1 MLPWLVGIWVRL
13 DVVYKLKNMGNLV
26 KDYVMRRYLM
36 FEDSRRRFSLRD
48 VSKKEMVRTK
58 RSDEK
63 EIQSKVEFNK
73 LLLT

>member
-13 DVVYKLKNMGNLV
+13 DVVYKLKNMGDLV